1 MAITI
6 LYLKEKY
13 NFYFIKKS
21 DNIGTNKIINNRIL
35 FNNDNK
41 TNDENNIDKFFV
53 GNFNISL
60 FWYEEIKNDMINLL
74 INKTFENY
82 SPLIKKILII
92 NLVNQVF
99 KGFSYS
105 NHSSDEEKFY
115 IIKSSN
121 SF

>member
-41 TNDENNIDKFFV
+41 TNDENNIDKFFLK
-53 GNFNISL
+53 NFNISL

-82 SPLIKKILII
+82 SPLIKK
-92 NLVNQVF
+92 NFDN
-99 KGFSYS
+99 
-105 NHSSDEEKFY
+105 
-115 IIKSSN
+115 
-121 SF
+121 